1 MWEFWGS
8 ILGRL
13 MDWLMAL
20 HIRPSIKVTQFNIDV
35 INDKKKSISFSAFI
49 SNNSNKTFSVSQKNL
64 MFFNGKRELAK
75 VDVTRYEIIK
85 RKDVFDEFNVLSPVD
100 DIIILQPGETKEIKI
115 FGYEIEVA
123 AITKV
128 VFSCY
133 TGRKTYN
140 FPVKIPQRNIV
151 NNKETGELLN
161 EQEKHVIINK
171 IKEGIELLNKNIGAV
186 TWIST
191 VAIAVV
197 ATWSKFMWYVY
208 QRGKLFYWDID
219 PTAISIVDDITLY
232 NIFLFFIFGGVIIG
246 IMLIPLVIIKSK
258 MKIIRKI
265 VTIIAVFLAFSGFMY
280 ISTGMKSLVEQNGV
294 GGIISAGIVLFIA
307 FLCFFSPSWA
317 IAFTRPRQ
325 KDSSTSDHKSSIIE
339 LMCIVGVCL
348 IVMTTYSGWIGY
360 NSEKEKKEF
369 RITGEGYAIL
379 YETND
384 YYYLAEYDKEDK
396 RVKKEHQII
405 VKKENIDYFIIEN
418 IFQNE

>member
-1 MWEFWGS
+1 MWEFLGS
-8 ILGRL
+8 IIGRL
-13 MDWLMAL
+13 MDWLMAI

-49 SNNSNKTFSVSQKNL
+49 SNNTNKTFSVSQKNL
-64 MFFNGKRELAK
+64 VFFNGKRELVK

-115 FGYEIEVA
+115 HGHEIEVA
-123 AITKV
+123 TITKV
-128 VFSCY
+128 VFSCF
-133 TGRKTYN
+133 TGRKYYH
-140 FPVKIPQRNIV
+140 FPVKIPSQNIV
-151 NNKETGELLN
+151 DDKGTSEILN

-171 IKEGIELLNKNIGAV
+171 MKEEIELLNKNLGAV

-197 ATWSKFMWYVY
+197 ATWAKFMWYVY
-208 QRGKLFYWDID
+208 QRGKLFYWGIN

-232 NIFLFFIFGGVIIG
+232 NIFLLFIFGGVIIG
-246 IMLIPLVIIKSK
+246 MMLIPLVIIKSK

-265 VTIIAVFLAFSGFMY
+265 VTIIAVFLAFSSFMF

-294 GGIISAGIVLFIA
+294 GGMVSAGIVLLIA

-317 IAFTRPRQ
+317 IAFTMPRQ
-325 KDSSTSDHKSSIIE
+325 KDSSTSTHKSSIIE
-339 LMCIVGVCL
+339 LMFILGVCL
-348 IVMTTYSGWIGY
+348 TLMTAYSGWIGY

-369 RITGEGYAIL
+369 RITGESYAIL

-396 RVKKEHQII
+396 RLKKEHQII
-405 VKKENIDYFIIEN
+405 VKKENIDYFIVEN
-418 IFQNE
+418 IFSE